1 MEDTGI
7 WEVRLVNR
15 IPSLEVQ
22 RALRASVE
30 VAITVVMLAVE
41 VVMVLMDPVERK
53 LGWVSTR
60 LFAWFSKSF
69 LNYL

>member
-7 WEVRLVNR
+7 WEVRLVNH

-30 VAITVVMLAVE
+30 VAITVVMLVVE

-53 LGWVSTR
+53 LGWVSTG
-60 LFAWFSKSF
+60 LFAWFSNSF
-69 LNYL
+69 LNYP

>member
-30 VAITVVMLAVE
+30 VAITVVMLVVE

-60 LFAWFSKSF
+60 LFAWFLIRS
-69 LNYL
+69 